1 MALTGKKRR
10 FADAVDAGFSNKDAA
25 IQAGY
30 SAATASAAG
39 SRLVKDPD
47 VKAYRERKA
56 KSASGELATEV
67 SLEAQPRGGALK
79 RTKATPVPL
88 SQQDMLQLLQDI
100 ALGQVDATTVQVR
113 AAIAAVQ
120 YTHTKKGDG
129 GKKEEQGA
137 AAKRA
142 ANRFAPSAPPKLA
155 AANGK
160 KV

>member
-10 FADAVDAGFSNKDAA
+10 FADAVEAGLSNKKAA

-30 SAATASAAG
+30 SEATASAAG

-47 VKAYRERKA
+47 VKAYRERIA
-56 KSASGELATEV
+56 KSASGGSATEV
-67 SLEAQPRGGALK
+67 SLEAQPNGGALK
-79 RTKATPVPL
+79 RTKATPVEIGNL
-88 SQQDMLQLLQDI
+88 DMLQLLQDV
-100 ALGQVDATTVQVR
+100 ALGRIDATTVQVR

-129 GKKEEQGA
+129 GKKDEQGA

-142 ANRFAPSAPPKLA
+142 ANKFAPSAPPKLA
-155 AANGK
+155 AANGR